1 MAGRVV
7 RQHDNYFV
15 THDSSISAPTTV
27 PFRPPRQFHFVT
39 HDSSISSP
47 TTVPTLFPILGF
59 PVIAFPAFLVTDHCV
74 RYSTCDTEEEGA
86 GLIYQGSVFWCAIVV
101 GYVVLIHA
109 SAGSRL

>member
-27 PFRPPRQFHFVT
+27 PFRHPRQFHFCST
-39 HDSSISSP
+39 PRQFQDQHHNSSNI
-47 TTVPTLFPILGF
+47 VPRNRVFCVPM
-59 PVIAFPAFLVTDHCV
+59 FLITDHCT
-74 RYSTCDTEEEGA
+74 RYTTCVTVEEGA
-86 GLIYQGSVFWCAIVV
+86 GVIYRGSVFWCAIVV
-101 GYVVLIHA
+101 VYVVQIHA